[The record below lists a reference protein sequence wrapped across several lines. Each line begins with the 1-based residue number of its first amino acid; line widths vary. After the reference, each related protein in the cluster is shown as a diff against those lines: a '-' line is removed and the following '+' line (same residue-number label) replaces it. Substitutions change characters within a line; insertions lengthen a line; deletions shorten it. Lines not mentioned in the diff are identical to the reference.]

1 MHNMTLAMRNLNS
14 AILVKGHSV
23 THFVNEQIP
32 SKPHATSR
40 TNGALQ
46 SSQSA
51 ANLLIITKF
60 HSKPHAT
67 SRSNRNLWISQ
78 SAKTFLMNKFLQNH
92 ILLSELIGLHRF
104 HRMQQIS

>member
-1 MHNMTLAMRNLNS
+1 MTLAMRNLNA

-23 THFVNEQIP
+23 TNSVNEQIPSEPHAASGALQNSQSAPKSPNNNEIP

-40 TNGALQ
+40 Y
-46 SSQSA
+46 
-51 ANLLIITKF
+51 
-60 HSKPHAT
+60 
-67 SRSNRNLWISQ
+67 NRNLWISQ
-78 SAKTFLMNKFLQNH
+78 SAKTFLMTKFLQNH